1 MLKEKTYENG
11 DIVTIYLQTGQE
23 ILGKLDSEDDNY
35 IVITKPLTIA
45 MGPKGATFQTFTVTG
60 DSENNVHFKQGKVI
74 SMLKTRKDT
83 AESYTQATSTIL
95 TPGNGGLIT

>member
-1 MLKEKTYENG
+1 MLKEKTYEKG
-11 DIVTIYLQTGQE
+11 DIVTVYLQTGQE

-45 MGPKGATFQTFTVTG
+45 MGPKGAAFQTFTVTG

-83 AESYTQATSTIL
+83 ADSYTQATSTII
-95 TPGNGGLIT
+95 TPDKGKILQ